1 MDKKTSEKIKILVVD
16 DAEVMRNLLTGVLTD
31 SGYEVKAVSTGEKA
45 LGEIKEDDYDVVVTD
60 LKMPGMNGIEVIKE
74 AKQINRDICIIAIT
88 AYPSVK
94 SAVEAMREG
103 AYDYI
108 TKPFDIEEIRLVVR
122 RAAERYFLLKEAGQK
137 EFYRELAIS
146 DGLTGIYNHR
156 HFHEVLPREIERAK
170 RYSQPFCLL
179 LLDIDD
185 FKKYNDTHGH
195 LAGDKLLMNIARILV
210 ATTRNVDIVFRYGG
224 EEFVVILPQVGK
236 QGGVSSAKRILKL
249 IKQKLSVTA
258 SIGVTSFLEDGV
270 SKDELINQADSAM
283 CQVKKLGKDR
293 ICVFGEKNEK

>member
-1 MDKKTSEKIKILVVD
+1 MSEKIKILVVD

-31 SGYEVKAVSTGEKA
+31 AGYEVKAVSTGEKA
-45 LGEIKEDDYDVVVTD
+45 VGEIKEDDYDVVITD
-60 LKMPGMNGIEVIKE
+60 LKMPGMNGLEVIKE
-74 AKQINRDICIIAIT
+74 AKQINADICIIAIT

-170 RYSQPFCLL
+170 RYAQPFCLL
-179 LLDIDD
+179 MIDIDD

-195 LAGDKLLMNIARILV
+195 LAGDKLLTNIANLLIPSIRS
-210 ATTRNVDIVFRYGG
+210 ADIVFRYGG

-249 IKQKLSVTA
+249 IKQKLSVTV
-258 SIGVTSFLEDGV
+258 SIGVTSFPDGGV
-270 SKDELINQADSAM
+270 YKDELINQADSAM
-283 CQVKKLGKDR
+283 HQAKKLGKDR
-293 ICVFGEKNEK
+293 ICAFEEKSKK

>member
-1 MDKKTSEKIKILVVD
+1 MSEKIKILVVD

-31 SGYEVKAVSTGEKA
+31 AGYEVKAVSTGEKA
-45 LGEIKEDDYDVVVTD
+45 LGEIKEDNYDVVVTD
-60 LKMPGMNGIEVIKE
+60 LKMPGMNGLEVIKE
-74 AKQINRDICIIAIT
+74 TKQINKDICIIAIT

-170 RYSQPFCLL
+170 RYAQPFCLL
-179 LLDIDD
+179 MIDIDD

-195 LAGDKLLMNIARILV
+195 LAGDKLLTNIANLLIPSIRS
-210 ATTRNVDIVFRYGG
+210 ADIIFRYGG

-236 QGGVSSAKRILKL
+236 QGGVSSAKRILKS
-249 IKQKLSVTA
+249 IKQKLSVTV
-258 SIGVTSFLEDGV
+258 SIGVTSFPDDGA
-270 SKDELINQADSAM
+270 SKNELINQADSAM
-283 CQVKKLGKDR
+283 YQAKKLGKDR
-293 ICVFGEKNEK
+293 VCVFGEKSKK

>member
-1 MDKKTSEKIKILVVD
+1 MSEKIKILVVD

-31 SGYEVKAVSTGEKA
+31 AGYEVKAVSTGEKA
-45 LGEIKEDDYDVVVTD
+45 LGEIKEDDYNVVITD

-74 AKQINRDICIIAIT
+74 TKQINRDICIIAIT

-283 CQVKKLGKDR
+283 YQAKKLGKDR

>member
-1 MDKKTSEKIKILVVD
+1 MSEKIKILVVD

-31 SGYEVKAVSTGEKA
+31 AGYEVKAVSTGEKA
-45 LGEIKEDDYDVVVTD
+45 VGEIKEDNYDVVITD
-60 LKMPGMNGIEVIKE
+60 LKMPGMNGLEVIKE
-74 AKQINRDICIIAIT
+74 TKQINKDICIIAIT

-108 TKPFDIEEIRLVVR
+108 TKPFDIEEIKLVVHR
-122 RAAERYFLLKEAGQK
+122 VAERYFLLKQVGRK
-137 EFYRELAIS
+137 GFYRELPIL
-146 DGLTGIYNHR
+146 DNLTGIYNHR

-179 LLDIDD
+179 MIDIDD

-195 LAGDKLLMNIARILV
+195 LAGDKLLTNIANLLIASMRS
-210 ATTRNVDIVFRYGG
+210 ADIVFRYGG

-236 QGGVSSAKRILKL
+236 QAGVSSAKRILEL
-249 IKQKLSVTA
+249 IKQKLSVTV
-258 SIGVTSFLEDGV
+258 SIGVTSFSDDGA
-270 SKDELINQADSAM
+270 SKDKLINQADSAM
-283 CQVKKLGKDR
+283 YQAKKLGKDR
-293 ICVFGEKNEK
+293 ICVFGEKDEK

>member
-1 MDKKTSEKIKILVVD
+1 MSEKIKILVVD

-31 SGYEVKAVSTGEKA
+31 VGYEVKAVSTGEKA
-45 LGEIKEDDYDVVVTD
+45 LGEIKEDNYDVVITD

-74 AKQINRDICIIAIT
+74 TKQINKDICIIAIT

-179 LLDIDD
+179 IIDIDD

-195 LAGDKLLMNIARILV
+195 LAGDKLLTNIANLLISSMRS
-210 ATTRNVDIVFRYGG
+210 ADIVFRYGG

-236 QGGVSSAKRILKL
+236 QGGVSSAERILKL
-249 IKQKLSVTA
+249 IKQKLSVTV
-258 SIGVTSFLEDGV
+258 SIGVTSFSDDGA
-270 SKDELINQADSAM
+270 SKDKLINQADSAM
-283 CQVKKLGKDR
+283 YQAKKLGKDR
-293 ICVFGEKNEK
+293 ICVFGEKDEK

>member
-1 MDKKTSEKIKILVVD
+1 MSEKIKILVVD
-16 DAEVMRNLLTGVLTD
+16 DAEIMRNLLTGVLTD
-31 SGYEVKAVSTGEKA
+31 AGYEVNAVSTGEKA
-45 LGEIKEDDYDVVVTD
+45 LGEIKEDNYDVVITD

-74 AKQINRDICIIAIT
+74 AKQINEDICIIAIT

-108 TKPFDIEEIRLVVR
+108 TKPFDIEEIKLVVR

-170 RYSQPFCLL
+170 RYSQPVCLL
-179 LLDIDD
+179 MIDIDD

-195 LAGDKLLMNIARILV
+195 LAGDKLLMNIARILI
-210 ATTRNVDIVFRYGG
+210 ATTRDVDIVFRYGG

-236 QGGVSSAKRILKL
+236 QGGVNSAKRILKL
-249 IKQKLSVTA
+249 IKQKLSVTV
-258 SIGVTSFLEDGV
+258 SIGVTSFPDDEV
-270 SKDELINQADSAM
+270 YKNELINKADSAM
-283 CQVKKLGKDR
+283 HQAKKLGKNR
-293 ICVFGEKNEK
+293 VCAFGEKSKK

>member
-1 MDKKTSEKIKILVVD
+1 MSEKIKILVVD

-108 TKPFDIEEIRLVVR
+108 TKPFDIEEIKLVVHR
-122 RAAERYFLLKEAGQK
+122 VAERYFLLKQVGRK
-137 EFYRELAIS
+137 GFYRELPIL
-146 DGLTGIYNHR
+146 DDLTGIYNHR
-156 HFHEVLPREIERAK
+156 HFHEVLPREVERAK

-179 LLDIDD
+179 LIDIDD
-185 FKKYNDTHGH
+185 FKKYNATHGH
-195 LAGDKLLMNIARILV
+195 LAGDKLLTNIANLLIPSIRS
-210 ATTRNVDIVFRYGG
+210 ADIIFRYGG

-236 QGGVSSAKRILKL
+236 QGGVDSAKRLLKL
-249 IKQKLSVTA
+249 IKQKLSVTV
-258 SIGVTSFLEDGV
+258 SIGLTSFPEDGA
-270 SKDELINQADSAM
+270 SKNELINQADSAM
-283 CQVKKLGKDR
+283 HQAKKLGKNR
-293 ICVFGEKNEK
+293 VCTFGEKSKK